1 MGTKDQNADEN
12 TVSIVEFM
20 RFQMGTRTLH
30 VPAREILHFIFWQGA
45 LYQGPE
51 TLRKAEFECG

>member
-12 TVSIVEFM
+12 TGSEVEFM
-20 RFQMGTRTLH
+20 RFQIGTRTLH
-30 VPAREILHFIFWQGA
+30 VPGQEILHFIFWQRA

-51 TLRKAEFECG
+51 TLRKAEFEGG